1 VHPRPLTLQRD
12 QPDSGSHD
20 LTQRYS
26 RLVRGAIVLLAGLA
40 FTASANAAPPAVIA
54 TATPAAGVAPFR
66 VTLTAA
72 GDVATYSWAL
82 GDGATAA
89 GPVVTH
95 VYSAGRFVATVTAT
109 NPAGEVSQAQVI
121 VTGSRRTITLGAPTS
136 AGYGEPAVLAG
147 SLQPAVRGARV
158 QIYRGR
164 TYVTSAR
171 VRANGRF
178 RARLLLRLP
187 GPYQARFGAARSTER
202 LVRLR
207 PTIEASLLGTAVVGS
222 TLTLRPRLVPG
233 RAGSLFVRV
242 FLDGHRVLVRGG
254 AVKLPTGKPGTL
266 RVELVSQPRAG
277 YAPARRVVTAQVVLP
292 SLAPGSRGG
301 SVVALERRLAELH
314 YALQTVDGYY
324 GTDTFEAVIAFQK
337 VNGLPRTG
345 RVEPWLWRRLARASV
360 PRAYRGGDYIEV
372 DKTRQVLMVVRGGVV
387 TKVVHVSTGATGNTP
402 LGSWHVYRKVGGWDW
417 VLWYPMYFTG
427 GFAIH
432 GYPSV
437 PAFPASHGCVRVP
450 MWIAP
455 SLFGSNDYGTTVVV
469 HL

>member
-1 VHPRPLTLQRD
+1 M
-12 QPDSGSHD
+12 
-20 LTQRYS
+20 
-26 RLVRGAIVLLAGLA
+26 RGAIVLLAGLA
-40 FTASANAAPPAVIA
+40 FTASANAAPPAVTA

-72 GDVATYSWAL
+72 GDAASYAWAL
-82 GDGATAA
+82 GDGATAT

-95 VYSAGRFVATVTAT
+95 VYSNGRFVATVTAT
-109 NPAGEVSQAQVI
+109 NSAGEVSQAQVI

-171 VRANGRF
+171 VGANGRF
-178 RARLLLRLP
+178 RARLLLHLP
-187 GPYQARFGAARSTER
+187 GPYHARFGAARSTER

-207 PTIEASLLGTAVVGS
+207 ATIQAPLLGTAIVGS
-222 TLTLRPRLVPG
+222 TLKLRPRLVPA
-233 RAGSLFVRV
+233 RAGSLSVRV
-242 FLDGHRVLVRGG
+242 FLDGHRVLTRRGT
-254 AVKLPTGKPGTL
+254 VKLPTGRPGSL
-266 RVELVSQPRAG
+266 RVELVSKPRAG
-277 YAPARRVVTAQVVLP
+277 YAPVRKVVAAQVVLP
-292 SLAPGSRGG
+292 SLAPGSRGA

-314 YALQTVDGYY
+314 YALQGIDGYY

-345 RVEPWLWRRLARASV
+345 RVEPWLWGRLARASV
-360 PRAYRGGDYIEV
+360 PRATRGGNYIDV
-372 DKTRQVLMVVRGGVV
+372 DKTRQVLMVVRNGIV

-417 VLWYPMYFTG
+417 VLWYPMYFKG

-455 SLFGSNDYGTTVVV
+455 SLFGANDYGATVVV

>member
-1 VHPRPLTLQRD
+1 
-12 QPDSGSHD
+12 
-20 LTQRYS
+20 
-26 RLVRGAIVLLAGLA
+26 VRGAIVLLAGLA
-40 FTASANAAPPAVIA
+40 FTASANAAPPAVTA
-54 TATPAAGVAPFR
+54 TASPAAGVTPFR

-72 GDVATYSWAL
+72 GDAATYAWTL
-82 GDGATAA
+82 GDGTTAA

-121 VTGSRRTITLGAPTS
+121 VTGSRRTITLGAPTN

-147 SLQPAVRGARV
+147 SLQPAVGGARV

-171 VRANGRF
+171 VGANGRF
-178 RARLLLRLP
+178 RARLLLHLP
-187 GPYQARFGAARSTER
+187 GPYHARFGAARSTER

-207 PTIEASLLGTAVVGS
+207 PTIQAPLLGTAIVGS
-222 TLTLRPRLVPG
+222 ALTMRPRLVPA
-233 RAGSLFVRV
+233 RAGSLSVRV
-242 FLDGHRVLVRGG
+242 FLDGHRVLTRRGTVR
-254 AVKLPTGKPGTL
+254 LPTGTPGTL
-266 RVELVSQPRAG
+266 RVELISKPRAG
-277 YAPARRVVTAQVVLP
+277 YAPVRRVVAAQIVLP
-292 SLAPGSRGG
+292 SLAPGSRGA

-314 YALQTVDGYY
+314 YALQGVDGYY

-337 VNGLPRTG
+337 VNSLPRTG
-345 RVEPWLWRRLARASV
+345 RVEPWLWGRLAHASV
-360 PRAYRGGDYIEV
+360 PRATRGGDYIDV
-372 DKTRQVLMVVRGGVV
+372 DKTRQVLMVVRNGVV

-417 VLWYPMYFTG
+417 VLWYPMYFKG

-455 SLFGSNDYGTTVVV
+455 SLFGANDYGATVVV

>member
-1 VHPRPLTLQRD
+1 MHPRALTLQRD
-12 QPDSGSHD
+12 QPDPGSHD

-66 VTLTAA
+66 VTLAA
-72 GDVATYSWAL
+72 TGDAASYSWAL
-82 GDGATAA
+82 GDGTKAE

-95 VYSAGRFVATVTAT
+95 VYAVGKFVATVTAT
-109 NPAGEVSQAQVI
+109 NAAGEVSQAQVA
-121 VTGSRRTITLGAPTS
+121 VTGSRRTVTLGAPTS

-147 SLQPAVRGARV
+147 LLRPAVRGARV

-171 VRANGRF
+171 VGTSGRF

-222 TLTLRPRLVPG
+222 TLTLRPRLVPA
-233 RAGSLFVRV
+233 RAGSLSVRV

-277 YAPARRVVTAQVVLP
+277 YAPVRKVVAAQVVLP
-292 SLAPGSRGG
+292 SLAPGSRG
-301 SVVALERRLAELH
+301 AERR
-314 YALQTVDGYY
+314 
-324 GTDTFEAVIAFQK
+324 
-337 VNGLPRTG
+337 R
-345 RVEPWLWRRLARASV
+345 
-360 PRAYRGGDYIEV
+360 PRAAAGRAPLRTANASTAITEP
-372 DKTRQVLMVVRGGVV
+372 TRSKQ
-387 TKVVHVSTGATGNTP
+387 
-402 LGSWHVYRKVGGWDW
+402 
-417 VLWYPMYFTG
+417 
-427 GFAIH
+427 
-432 GYPSV
+432 
-437 PAFPASHGCVRVP
+437 
-450 MWIAP
+450 
-455 SLFGSNDYGTTVVV
+455 
-469 HL
+469 